1 VNSIALPKARYPR
14 TRQADP
20 DATVRKRI
28 GWIWGLMFLN
38 VLSYAPQPL
47 VLKIPSFAGK
57 GITQASLWVALLLA
71 LTINPKIRLRP
82 NPYLVI
88 FTILAVYS
96 LIISIATLHPGSA
109 YRGVRLMGFVSTLW
123 LLTPWFARRDLLL
136 ARCHLR
142 CVVTVVLLSLA
153 GILLGPHKA
162 MVDHRLEGA
171 IWPIPST
178 QLAHYAAVAGGLAA
192 VLWLVGMMK
201 RNTALALVFLS
212 FLTIMLSHTRTALV
226 AMSIAVLIAGLSLF
240 LRQRRARKSL
250 SVAVIVVTVG
260 AFCFLPFASNWFH
273 RGESGSG
280 FTDLTGR
287 TLVWHRLL
295 NQPRSEAEVLFGAG
309 LSNKSYQGLPIDD
322 SWLAAYQDQGLVGD
336 VLIGIF
342 ILALLLSAVKAPP
355 GRARALALFLIA
367 YGLIASY
374 TEVGL
379 GDASP
384 YLLEMTLAAALLTV
398 REVPDRST
406 PRSSRAR
413 AGPGLLAR
421 TAARAS
427 SGAQLV
433 THKVFAR
440 AGLSQKAASRAGMTM
455 IDQCFASGSNFLV
468 GVAVARIAGPVGL
481 GAFSLAY
488 GCWILINTV
497 HRALITDPMAIFRDL
512 NEREFP
518 KHIKRGFAAEV
529 VLGLAAS
536 VLFALIGVV
545 LRAVGMTGFGDGML
559 ALAPWVIFLDLQDY
573 WRWVGFM
580 EGKPIKALYNDVVF
594 CVAQLF
600 AFAFVFVAGMHSVYA
615 VVAAWGVGSLAG
627 AAYGLSQF
635 SVGPSLK
642 GGYQLLR
649 DRWAMSKWNAG
660 GQMTGWGSSQLY
672 LILTGGLL
680 GPAALGGLKA
690 ANNLVTGPSFV
701 VIHAGGSFGLP
712 EASKGLKER
721 GWPGLRRVA
730 RLINLVSLLSIGVF
744 GLIVI
749 FWGVPLLRGVYGEQ
763 FVRYAQAARIMAVA
777 YIISAFFMG
786 PILVLKATKRTRP
799 LFTVQVVALVS
810 SVAAVVVCS
819 RLYGVNGAAG
829 ALLLSNLAILGALL
843 VYQQAAR
850 RSILHGEPIEPD
862 GDPPVMTA
870 GVGPA
875 GGGRAGAA
883 PADPDST

>member
-1 VNSIALPKARYPR
+1 VTSIALPPPRQAR
-14 TRQADP
+14 TRRVDP
-20 DATVRKRI
+20 DDTVRRRI

-47 VLKIPSFAGK
+47 VLKFPGFVGK
-57 GITQASLWVALLLA
+57 GITQASLWVALFLA
-71 LTINPKIRLRP
+71 LTINRKIRLKP
-82 NPYLVI
+82 NSYLVI
-88 FTILAVYS
+88 FTVLAVYS
-96 LIISIATLHPGSA
+96 LIISFATLHPGSA
-109 YRGVRLMGFVSTLW
+109 YRGVRLMGFVATLW

-136 ARCHLR
+136 VRSHLR
-142 CVVTVVLLSLA
+142 CVVAVVGLSLA

-162 MVDHRLEGA
+162 FVNGRLEGA
-171 IWPIPST
+171 VWPVPST
-178 QLAHYAAVAGGLAA
+178 QLAHYAAIAGGLAA
-192 VLWLVGMMK
+192 VLWFVGMLK
-201 RNTALALVFLS
+201 RNAALALVFLS

-226 AMSIAVLIAGLSLF
+226 AMVIAVVVAGLSLF
-240 LRQRRARKSL
+240 LRQRRVRKTL
-250 SVAVIVVTVG
+250 SVALVVATVG
-260 AFCFLPFASNWFH
+260 ALCFLPFASNWFH

-336 VLIGIF
+336 VLIGAF
-342 ILALLLSAVKAPP
+342 LLALLVGAVKAPP
-355 GRARALALFLIA
+355 GRGRALALFLIT

-398 REVPDRST
+398 PASPDPRS
-406 PRSSRAR
+406 PSRSSRSR
-413 AGPGLLAR
+413 AGPGLVA
-421 TAARAS
+421 TAAARVS
-427 SGAQLV
+427 SGTQVV
-433 THKVFAR
+433 TNKVFAR

-497 HRALITDPMAIFRDL
+497 HRALITDPMAVFRDL

-536 VLFALIGVV
+536 VVFALIGVV
-545 LRAVGMTGFGDGML
+545 LRLVGMTGFGDGML
-559 ALAPWVIFLDLQDY
+559 ALAPWVVFLDLQDY

-580 EGKPIKALYNDVVF
+580 EGKPVKALHNDVVF

-615 VVAAWGVGSLAG
+615 VVAAWGVGALAG
-627 AAYGLSQF
+627 SAYGLAQF
-635 SVGPSLK
+635 SVGPSVK

-649 DRWAMSKWNAG
+649 ERWAMSKWNAG
-660 GQMTGWGSSQLY
+660 GQITGWGSSQLY

-712 EASKGLKER
+712 EASKGLKDR
-721 GWPGLRRVA
+721 GWPGLRRVG
-730 RLINLVSLLSIGVF
+730 RMINLVSLLSIGVF
-744 GLIVI
+744 GVIVI
-749 FWGVPLLRGVYGEQ
+749 FWGVPLLRGIYGEA

-777 YIISAFFMG
+777 YIVSAFFMG

-799 LFTVQVVALVS
+799 LFTVQVVALIS
-810 SVAAVVVCS
+810 SVAAVAVFS
-819 RLYGVNGAAG
+819 SLYGVDGAAAALLISNAAILV
-829 ALLLSNLAILGALL
+829 ALLL
-843 VYQQAAR
+843 YQQGAR
-850 RSILHGEPIEPD
+850 HSILHPRPTEPEVDAPT
-862 GDPPVMTA
+862 PET
-870 GVGPA
+870 GVGPLDVE
-875 GGGRAGAA
+875 
-883 PADPDST
+883 PWP

>member
-1 VNSIALPKARYPR
+1 MTSIALPPARYSR
-14 TRQADP
+14 TRRVDE
-20 DATVRKRI
+20 DAIVKRRI

-47 VLKIPSFAGK
+47 VLKFPGFVGK
-57 GITQASLWVALLLA
+57 GITQASLWVALFLA
-71 LTINPKIRLRP
+71 LTINRKIRLKP
-82 NPYLVI
+82 NSYLVI
-88 FTILAVYS
+88 FTFLAVYS
-96 LIISIATLHPGSA
+96 LIISFATLHPGSA
-109 YRGVRLMGFVSTLW
+109 YRGVRLLGFVATLW

-136 ARCHLR
+136 LRCHLR
-142 CVVTVVLLSLA
+142 CVVAVVGVSLA

-162 MVDHRLEGA
+162 FVDHRLEGA
-171 IWPIPST
+171 VWPVPST
-178 QLAHYAAVAGGLAA
+178 QLAHYAAIAGGLAA
-192 VLWLVGMMK
+192 VLWFVGMLQ
-201 RNTALALVFLS
+201 RNAALVLVFLS
-212 FLTIMLSHTRTALV
+212 FVTIMLSHTRTALV
-226 AMSIAVLIAGLSLF
+226 AMVIAVVIAGLSLF
-240 LRQRRARKSL
+240 LRQRRVRKTL
-250 SVAVIVVTVG
+250 SVGVIVVTVG
-260 AFCFLPFASNWFH
+260 AVCFLPFASNWFH

-287 TLVWHRLL
+287 TLVWHDVLT
-295 NQPRSEAEVLFGAG
+295 QPRSEGQVLFGGG
-309 LSNKSYQGLPIDD
+309 LSNKSCLAPSCQGRPIDD
-322 SWLAAYQDQGLVGD
+322 SWIAAYQDQGLVGD
-336 VLIGIF
+336 VLIGVF
-342 ILALLLSAVKAPP
+342 LLALLLAAVKAPA

-398 REVPDRST
+398 RDVPNSRSAS
-406 PRSSRAR
+406 RSSRSR
-413 AGPGLLAR
+413 AGPGLVAT
-421 TAARAS
+421 TAARVS
-427 SGAQLV
+427 SGAQVV
-433 THKVFAR
+433 TNKVFAR
-440 AGLSQKAASRAGMTM
+440 AGLTQKAASRAGMTM

-536 VLFALIGVV
+536 VVFALIGVV
-545 LRAVGMTGFGDGML
+545 LRATGMTGFGDGML
-559 ALAPWVIFLDLQDY
+559 ALAPWVVFLDLQDY

-580 EGKPIKALYNDVVF
+580 EGKPVKALHNDVVF
-594 CVAQLF
+594 CVAQIV
-600 AFAFVFVAGMHSVYA
+600 AFGFVFVAGMHSVYA
-615 VVAAWGVGSLAG
+615 VVAAWGVGALAG
-627 AAYGLSQF
+627 SAYGLTQF
-635 SVGPSLK
+635 AVAPSLK

-649 DRWAMSKWNAG
+649 ERWAMSKWNAG
-660 GQMTGWGSSQLY
+660 GQITGWGSSQLY
-672 LILTGGLL
+672 LILTGALL

-712 EASKGLKER
+712 EASKGLKDR
-721 GWPGLRRVA
+721 GWPGLRRVG
-730 RLINLVSLLSIGVF
+730 RLINLVSLLSIGLF

-749 FWGVPLLRGVYGEQ
+749 LWGVPLLRGIYGEQ
-763 FVRYAQAARIMAVA
+763 FVRYAQAARIMAIA
-777 YIISAFFMG
+777 YIVSAFFMG

-810 SVAAVVVCS
+810 SVAAVAVCS
-819 RLYGVNGAAG
+819 RLYGVDGAAA
-829 ALLLSNLAILGALL
+829 ALLMSNAAILVALVL
-843 VYQQAAR
+843 YQHGAR
-850 RSILHGEPIEPD
+850 RSILHPRRKEAEVEAPTMDTGLGLAD
-862 GDPPVMTA
+862 
-870 GVGPA
+870 
-875 GGGRAGAA
+875 AGA
-883 PADPDST
+883 

>member
-1 VNSIALPKARYPR
+1 LAVNSIALPTAGYSRYSR
-14 TRQADP
+14 TRGVDA
-20 DATVRKRI
+20 DATVRRRI
-28 GWIWGLMFLN
+28 GWIWALLFVN
-38 VLSYAPQPL
+38 VLSFAPQPL
-47 VLKIPSFAGK
+47 VLPLPHFIGK
-57 GITQASLWVALLLA
+57 GVAQASLWVALLLA
-71 LTINPKIRLRP
+71 LTINRHIRLRP
-82 NPYLVI
+82 NSYLVI
-88 FTILAVYS
+88 FTVLAVYS
-96 LIISIATLHPGSA
+96 LLISIATLHPGSA
-109 YRGVRLMGFVSTLW
+109 YRGVRLMGFVVTLW

-136 ARCHLR
+136 VRCHLR
-142 CVVTVVLLSLA
+142 CVVTVVCLSLA
-153 GILLGPHKA
+153 GIVLGPHKA
-162 MVDHRLEGA
+162 FWEGRLQGA
-171 IWPIPST
+171 VWPIPAT
-178 QLAHYAAVAGGLAA
+178 QLAHYAAIVGGLAA
-192 VLWLVGMMK
+192 VLWFVGMMK
-201 RNTALALVFLS
+201 RNDALFLVFIS
-212 FLTIMLSHTRTALV
+212 FVTILLSHTRTALV
-226 AMSIAVLIAGLSLF
+226 AMVISVAIAGLSLF
-240 LRQRRARKSL
+240 LRRRRVRKTL
-250 SVAVIVVTVG
+250 SITVVVVILGAV
-260 AFCFLPFASNWFH
+260 CFLPFASNWFH
-273 RGESGSG
+273 RGESGSS
-280 FTDLTGR
+280 FTNLTGR

-295 NQPRSEAEVLFGAG
+295 NQPRSEAEVLFGDG

-336 VLIGIF
+336 VLIGAF
-342 ILALLLSAVKAPP
+342 LLALLGAAVKAPP
-355 GRARALALFLIA
+355 GRGRALALFLIA

-398 REVPDRST
+398 REAPEARAVSRPIR
-406 PRSSRAR
+406 SRAR
-413 AGPGLLAR
+413 PGPVAIA
-421 TAARAS
+421 AARVS
-427 SGAQLV
+427 SGAQFV
-433 THKVFAR
+433 SHKVFAK

-488 GCWILINTV
+488 GCWILINTI

-536 VLFALIGVV
+536 VVFALIGVG
-545 LRAVGMTGFGDGML
+545 LRVAGMTGFGDGML
-559 ALAPWVIFLDLQDY
+559 ALAPWVVFLDLQDY

-580 EGKPIKALYNDVVF
+580 EGKPVKALYNDVVF
-594 CVAQLF
+594 CLAQLF
-600 AFAFVFVAGMHSVYA
+600 AFAFCFVAGMHSVYA
-615 VVAAWGVGSLAG
+615 VVAAWGVGAFAG
-627 AAYGLSQF
+627 SIYGLQQF
-635 SVGPSLK
+635 SVAPAIK

-660 GQMTGWGSSQLY
+660 GQITGWGSSQLY

-721 GWPGLRRVA
+721 GWPGLRRVG

-749 FWGVPLLRGVYGEQ
+749 FWAVPLLRDVYGQ
-763 FVRYAQAARIMAVA
+763 SFVRYAQAARIMSVA

-799 LFTVQVVALVS
+799 LFIVQIIAGVS
-810 SVAAVVVCS
+810 SVAAVVVGS
-819 RLYGVNGAAG
+819 SLYGVNGAAG
-829 ALLLSNLAILGALL
+829 ALLISNAIIFLAFL
-843 VYQQAAR
+843 VYQQGAR
-850 RSILHGEPIEPD
+850 RSILHASTAEPEVEASALAVEP
-862 GDPPVMTA
+862 
-870 GVGPA
+870 GP
-875 GGGRAGAA
+875 G
-883 PADPDST
+883 

>member
-1 VNSIALPKARYPR
+1 MSLIDSPVTGSAR
-14 TRQADP
+14 TRNVDP
-20 DATVRKRI
+20 DASIRRRI
-28 GWIWGLMFLN
+28 GWIWALLFLN
-38 VLSYAPQPL
+38 VLSFAPQPL
-47 VLKIPSFAGK
+47 VLPIPHKIGQAL
-57 GITQASLWVALLLA
+57 TQGSLWLALLLA
-71 LTINPKIRLRP
+71 LTINRNIRLRP
-82 NPYLVI
+82 NSYLVI
-88 FTILAVYS
+88 FTVLAVYS
-96 LIISIATLHPGSA
+96 LIISFATLHPGSA
-109 YRGVRLMGFVSTLW
+109 FRGVRLMGFVAVLW

-136 ARCHLR
+136 LRSHLR
-142 CVVTVVLLSLA
+142 CVVAVIGLSLA
-153 GILLGPHKA
+153 GFVLGPHKA
-162 MVDHRLEGA
+162 YAEHRLEGA
-171 IWPIPST
+171 VWPIPST
-178 QLAHYAAVAGGLAA
+178 QLAHYAAITGGLAI

-201 RNTALALVFLS
+201 RNLAITLVLLS
-212 FLTIMLSHTRTALV
+212 FVTIILSHTRTALV
-226 AMSIAVLIAGLSLF
+226 AMMVAVVIAGASLF
-240 LRQRRARKSL
+240 LRRRRVRKTL
-250 SVAVIVVTVG
+250 SVGLIVVTVG
-260 AFCFLPFASNWFH
+260 AACFLPFASSWFH
-273 RGESGSG
+273 RGESGSS

-295 NQPRSEAEVLFGAG
+295 NQPRSEVEVLFGAG
-309 LSNKSYQGLPIDD
+309 LSNKSYNGLPIDD

-336 VLIGIF
+336 VLIGAF
-342 ILALLLSAVKAPP
+342 LLALLLAVVKAPP
-355 GRARALALFLIA
+355 GKARALALFLIV

-384 YLLEMTLAAALLTV
+384 YLLELTVAAALLTV
-398 REVPDRST
+398 REAPDRRATSR
-406 PRSSRAR
+406 PIRAR
-413 AGPGLLAR
+413 GRPSLIAT

-427 SGAQLV
+427 SGAQAV
-433 THKVFAR
+433 SNKVFAR

-455 IDQCFASGSNFLV
+455 ADQCFASGSNFLV

-481 GAFSLAY
+481 GAFALAY

-497 HRALITDPMAIFRDL
+497 HRALITDPMAVFRDL

-559 ALAPWVIFLDLQDY
+559 ALAPWVVFLDLQDY

-580 EGKPIKALYNDVVF
+580 EGKPVKALHNDVVF
-594 CVAQLF
+594 CLVQLF

-627 AAYGLSQF
+627 SVYGLQQF
-635 SVGPSLK
+635 SVAPSIR

-649 DRWAMSKWNAG
+649 DRWAMSKWNTG
-660 GQMTGWGSSQLY
+660 GQITGWGSSQLY

-712 EASKGLKER
+712 EASKGLKDR
-721 GWPGLRRVA
+721 GWPGLRRVG
-730 RLINLVSLLSIGVF
+730 RLINLVSLLSIGLF

-749 FWGVPLLRGVYGEQ
+749 IWGVPLLRGIYGEQ
-763 FVRYAQAARIMAVA
+763 FVRYAQAARLMAVA
-777 YIISAFFMG
+777 YILSAFFMG

-810 SVAAVVVCS
+810 SVAAVAVFS
-819 RLYGVNGAAG
+819 SLYGVDGAAAALLISNAAILV
-829 ALLLSNLAILGALL
+829 ALLL
-843 VYQQAAR
+843 YQQGAR
-850 RSILHGEPIEPD
+850 RSILHSHRVEPESD
-862 GDPPVMTA
+862 TPVLAA
-870 GVGPA
+870 GLGPA
-875 GGGRAGAA
+875 DTA
-883 PADPDST
+883 S

>member
-1 VNSIALPKARYPR
+1 VNSIALPTAGSSRYSR
-14 TRQADP
+14 TRRVDAD
-20 DATVRKRI
+20 ASVRRRI
-28 GWIWGLMFLN
+28 GWIWALLFVN
-38 VLSYAPQPL
+38 VLSFAPQPL
-47 VLKIPSFAGK
+47 VLPLPHFIGK
-57 GITQASLWVALLLA
+57 GIAQASLWVALLLA
-71 LTINPKIRLRP
+71 LTINRHIRLRP

-88 FTILAVYS
+88 FTVLAVYS
-96 LIISIATLHPGSA
+96 LIISIATLHPGSG
-109 YRGVRLMGFVSTLW
+109 YRGVRLIGFVATLW

-142 CVVTVVLLSLA
+142 CVVAAVSVSLA

-162 MVDHRLEGA
+162 FTQGRLQGSV
-171 IWPIPST
+171 WPIPPT
-178 QLAHYAAVAGGLAA
+178 QLAHYAAIVGGLAA
-192 VLWLVGMMK
+192 VLWFVGMMK
-201 RNTALALVFLS
+201 RNVALTLVFLS

-226 AMSIAVLIAGLSLF
+226 AMSIAVLVAGLSLF
-240 LRQRRARKSL
+240 LRRRRVRKTF
-250 SVAVIVVTVG
+250 SVTVLVVIVG
-260 AFCFLPFASNWFH
+260 AVCFLPFASNWFH
-273 RGESGSG
+273 RGESGSS
-280 FTDLTGR
+280 FTNLTGR

-295 NQPRSEAEVLFGAG
+295 NQPRSKAEVLFGDG

-336 VLIGIF
+336 MLIVAF
-342 ILALLLSAVKAPP
+342 LLALVVAAVKAPP
-355 GRARALALFLIA
+355 GRGRALALFLIT

-398 REVPDRST
+398 REAPEGRTVSRPIRS
-406 PRSSRAR
+406 R
-413 AGPGLLAR
+413 AGPGPIAIA
-421 TAARAS
+421 AARVS
-427 SGAQLV
+427 SSAQLV
-433 THKVFAR
+433 SHKVFAR
-440 AGLSQKAASRAGMTM
+440 AGLTQKAASRAGMTM

-488 GCWILINTV
+488 GCWVLINTV

-518 KHIKRGFAAEV
+518 KHIRRGFAAEV

-536 VLFALIGVV
+536 VVFALIGVG
-545 LRAVGMTGFGDGML
+545 LRIAGMTGFGDGML
-559 ALAPWVIFLDLQDY
+559 ALAPWVVFLDLQDY

-580 EGKPIKALYNDVVF
+580 EGKPVKAMHNDVVF

-615 VVAAWGVGSLAG
+615 VVAAWGVGALAG
-627 AAYGLSQF
+627 SAYGLTQF
-635 SVGPSLK
+635 SVTPALR
-642 GGYQLLR
+642 GGYRLLK

-660 GQMTGWGSSQLY
+660 GQITGWGSSQLY
-672 LILTGGLL
+672 LILIGGLL

-701 VIHAGGSFGLP
+701 IIHAGGSFGLP

-721 GWPGLRRVA
+721 GWPGLRRVG
-730 RLINLVSLLSIGVF
+730 RLINLVSLVSIGVF

-749 FWGVPLLRGVYGEQ
+749 IWAAPLLRGVYGEP
-763 FVRYAQAARIMAVA
+763 FVRYAQAARIMAFA
-777 YIISAFFMG
+777 YILSAFFMG

-799 LFTVQVVALVS
+799 LFMVQIISGIS
-810 SVAAVVVCS
+810 SIAAVAVFGS
-819 RLYGVNGAAG
+819 LYGVDGAAA
-829 ALLLSNLAILGALL
+829 ALLISNAAILVALAL
-843 VYQQAAR
+843 YQEAAR
-850 RSILHGEPIEPD
+850 RSIVHPRQAEPD
-862 GDPPVMTA
+862 VEVSEPTA
-870 GVGPA
+870 GTGPVD
-875 GGGRAGAA
+875 
-883 PADPDST
+883 ADHS

>member
-1 VNSIALPKARYPR
+1 MTSIASPTGRYSR
-14 TRQADP
+14 TRRVDP
-20 DATVRKRI
+20 DDTVRRRI
-28 GWIWGLMFLN
+28 GWIWALMFLN

-47 VLKIPSFAGK
+47 VLHIPSFIGK

-71 LTINPKIRLRP
+71 LTINRNIRLRP
-82 NPYLVI
+82 NSYLVI
-88 FTILAVYS
+88 FTVLAVYS
-96 LIISIATLHPGSA
+96 LIISFATLHPGSA
-109 YRGVRLMGFVSTLW
+109 YRGVRLMGFVATLW
-123 LLTPWFARRDLLL
+123 LLTPWFGRRDLLL
-136 ARCHLR
+136 LRCHLR
-142 CVVTVVLLSLA
+142 CVVTVICVSLA

-162 MVDHRLEGA
+162 FVDHRLEGA
-171 IWPIPST
+171 VWPIPST
-178 QLAHYAAVAGGLAA
+178 QLAHYAAIVGGLAA
-192 VLWLVGMMK
+192 VLWLVGMLK

-212 FLTIMLSHTRTALV
+212 FVTIMLSHTRTALV
-226 AMSIAVLIAGLSLF
+226 AMVIAVVVAGLSLF
-240 LRQRRARKSL
+240 LRQRRVRKSM
-250 SVAVIVVTVG
+250 SIAVIVVSVG
-260 AFCFLPFASNWFH
+260 AVCFLPFASNWFH

-295 NQPRSEAEVLFGAG
+295 NQPRSETEVLFGAG
-309 LSNKSYQGLPIDD
+309 LSNKSYAGLPIDD

-336 VLIGIF
+336 VLIGMF
-342 ILALLLSAVKAPP
+342 LLALLLAAVKAPP

-384 YLLEMTLAAALLTV
+384 YLLELTLAAALLTV
-398 REVPDRST
+398 REVPDSRTAS
-406 PRSSRAR
+406 RSSRSR
-413 AGPGLLAR
+413 AGPGLIAT

-427 SGAQLV
+427 SGAHLV
-433 THKVFAR
+433 TNKVFAR

-497 HRALITDPMAIFRDL
+497 HRALITDPMAVFRDL

-536 VLFALIGVV
+536 VVFALIGVV

-559 ALAPWVIFLDLQDY
+559 ALAPWVVFLDLQDY

-580 EGKPIKALYNDVVF
+580 EGKPIKALHNDVVF

-627 AAYGLSQF
+627 AAYGLTQF
-635 SVGPSLK
+635 SVAPSLS

-660 GQMTGWGSSQLY
+660 GQITGWGSSQLY

-712 EASKGLKER
+712 EASKGLKDR

-749 FWGVPLLRGVYGEQ
+749 FWGVPLLREVYGES
-763 FVRYAQAARIMAVA
+763 FVRYAQAARLMAVA
-777 YIISAFFMG
+777 YIVSAFFMG

-810 SVAAVVVCS
+810 SVAAVAVFS
-819 RLYGVNGAAG
+819 SLYGVNGAAAALLISNAAILV
-829 ALLLSNLAILGALL
+829 ALLL
-843 VYQQAAR
+843 YQQGAR
-850 RSILHGEPIEPD
+850 RSILH
-862 GDPPVMTA
+862 
-870 GVGPA
+870 PA
-875 GGGRAGAA
+875 PGR
-883 PADPDST
+883 SRRR